1 MPEIKLFNNPEI
13 KRDFILIIDT
23 EGRWAELQT
32 RAGQRAYFF
41 RWLEDKKT
49 YELIFEWSD
58 WEDLFKSSDLIR
70 QYLDLV
76 LNTLISYKNGVDKI
90 LK

>member
-1 MPEIKLFNNPEI
+1 MPEIKLFDSPEI

-23 EGRWAELQT
+23 EARWAELQT

-41 RWLEDKKT
+41 RWLEDKGT
-49 YELIFEWSD
+49 YELIFEWPD
-58 WEDLFKSSDLIR
+58 FERLFKSSDLIR

-76 LNTLISYKNGVDKI
+76 LNTLISYKNRVDRL

>member
-1 MPEIKLFNNPEI
+1 MKTIKIFDRPDTP
-13 KRDFILIIDT
+13 KDFILIIDV
-23 EGRWAELQT
+23 EARWAEIQT
-32 RAGQRAYFF
+32 RTGQRAYFF
-41 RWLEDKKT
+41 RWLEDKGT

-58 WEDLFKSSDLIR
+58 FEELFKTSDLIR

-76 LNTLISYKNGVDKI
+76 LNTLISYKNRADSL